1 VGERFGPAAFW
12 NISENFG
19 RFNRSFLASPALPV
33 ILTRLGL
40 RRGKQEEVIM
50 KRHQILAPALTVAL
64 TGWFDPVQADPT
76 PAGAVSCHFSG
87 RAYQTFDTSGQGAGE
102 VAGYFTDIEGI
113 SDPLFNGP
121 PSEKTAFLTFRSNQF
136 TLTPLGQNGSIQ
148 LYRVSAGTFNIYF
161 NPKPDGNCNNPDT
174 FSGDSSFPGN
184 PIAHFERHESLF
196 YRTETLGR
204 HDVTEYLAST
214 KPFILNGHKYDFK
227 VITPVAVTLNETF
240 SNTPEAG
247 ITGFPIVLP
256 QGANCLAVANEGQD
270 EQ

>member
-1 VGERFGPAAFW
+1 
-12 NISENFG
+12 
-19 RFNRSFLASPALPV
+19 
-33 ILTRLGL
+33 
-40 RRGKQEEVIM
+40 M
-50 KRHQILAPALTVAL
+50 KRHQIVGPALTVTVAL
-64 TGWFDPVQADPT
+64 SGWFAPVQADPT

-136 TLTPLGQNGSIQ
+136 TLTPLEQNGSIQ
-148 LYRVSAGTFNIYF
+148 FYQVSAGTFNIYF
-161 NPKPDGNCNNPDT
+161 NPKPDGNWNNPDT

-196 YRTETLGR
+196 YRTEALGR

-227 VITPVAVTLNETF
+227 ALTPVGVTLNETF
-240 SNTPEAG
+240 SNTSEAG
-247 ITGFPIVLP
+247 IAGFPIVLP

-270 EQ
+270 GQ